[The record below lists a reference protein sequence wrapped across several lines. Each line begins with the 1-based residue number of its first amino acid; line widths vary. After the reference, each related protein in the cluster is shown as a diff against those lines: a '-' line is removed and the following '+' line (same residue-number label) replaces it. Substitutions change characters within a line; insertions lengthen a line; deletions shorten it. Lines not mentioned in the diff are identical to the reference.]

1 MIFKKLFALVLALG
15 ALWTLPAAGAE
26 VDSGDVYC
34 FGAGDF
40 SDRELLGIC
49 VTGLP
54 EETIGTVLLGSRVIR
69 TGDILPGEQLDQL
82 TFVPTR
88 RETDTRVQILYL
100 PVFSQGVG
108 RETEL
113 TISIRGK
120 ENQSPVTED
129 FAAETYKNIPL
140 ECKLKVRDPENEALT
155 FTLVRSPKRGQVEIR
170 EDGSFTYTPKKNKVG
185 IDSFVYTATDA
196 AGKVSREATVTITI
210 VKPTDSTQYRDT
222 AGLSCR
228 FAAEWMKNTGI
239 FVGETLDGNP
249 CFQPEK
255 AVTRGEFLTMLLRTL
270 DLPTEREQD
279 LGAWQEDTPQW
290 LRPYLTAAVR
300 SGLIA
305 GLPQQE
311 IFDHDAP
318 VSGTEA
324 AVMIQNALALTAD
337 EETAAMADA
346 PDWARQAMAT
356 LSVWGISLEDAPLTR
371 AQAAQV
377 LYEVSRL
384 TREAPGM
391 VVLSRRS

>member
-300 SGLIA
+300 SGLVA